1 MKGKIVVINSL
12 NKLLAGELAARDQY
26 FVHSRIFEDMGY
38 TKLFQHIDH
47 EMQEETDHAH
57 QFIHRILMLN
67 GQPMVVPEKIN
78 VGTDVVSM
86 LQNDLET
93 ELTVREN
100 IKETIKLCEQEQDY
114 VTRQFLVTQLQD
126 TEEDHAHWL
135 EQQLHQIKVMGLQ
148 NYLQSQ
154 L

>member
-67 GQPMVVPEKIN
+67 GQPVVVPENIN

-135 EQQLHQIKVMGLQ
+135 EQQLNQIKVMGLQ